1 MSRSNYDKPFYVDVG
16 TSIAAVRCAS
26 NHDVVYWLD
35 HVIRHSAIKDVEEL
49 CDRLNKEAELFFPS
63 RAIEKSQEKKY
74 EYAVQCHAM
83 CGDGRMRWFT
93 ISEWRKDKDD
103 AINDWLRFVAR
114 NPDVTYKARYVRRE
128 VGDIEVLGGVKGVEV
143 ANDQA

>member
-26 NHDVVYWLD
+26 NHDVVCRRD
-35 HVIRHSAIKDVEEL
+35 HVWGGPSAIQYIEEL
-49 CDRLNKEAELFFPS
+49 CDRLNKEAELFYPP
-63 RAIEKSQEKKY
+63 RATERNLEKKC

-83 CGDGRMRWFT
+83 CGDGNFYWFT

-103 AINDWLRFVAR
+103 AINDWTRFVAR
-114 NPDVTYKARYVRRE
+114 NPDFTYEARCVRRE
-128 VGDIEVLGGVKGVEV
+128 VGDIEVLGSVEESE
-143 ANDQA
+143 AAK

>member
-26 NHDVVYWLD
+26 NHDVVYRLD

-49 CDRLNKEAELFFPS
+49 CDRLNKEAELFYPP
-63 RAIEKSQEKKY
+63 RATERNLEKKC

-83 CGDGRMRWFT
+83 CGDGNFYWFT

-103 AINDWLRFVAR
+103 AINDWTRFVAR
-114 NPDVTYKARYVRRE
+114 NPDFTYEARCVRRE

>member
-1 MSRSNYDKPFYVDVG
+1 MARSNYDKPFYVDVG

-26 NHDVVYWLD
+26 NHDVVYRLD

-63 RAIEKSQEKKY
+63 RATERNLEKKW

-83 CGDGRMRWFT
+83 CGDGNFHWFT

-103 AINDWLRFVAR
+103 AINDWTRFVAR
-114 NPDVTYKARYVRRE
+114 NPDFTYEARCVRRE
-128 VGDIEVLGGVKGVEV
+128 VGDIEVLGSVEESE
-143 ANDQA
+143 AAK

>member
-1 MSRSNYDKPFYVDVG
+1 MARSNYDKPFYVDVG

-26 NHDVVYWLD
+26 NHDVVYRLD

-63 RAIEKSQEKKY
+63 RATERNLEKKW

-83 CGDGRMRWFT
+83 CGDGNFYWFT

-103 AINDWLRFVAR
+103 AINDWTRFVAR
-114 NPDVTYKARYVRRE
+114 NPDFTYEARCVRRE
-128 VGDIEVLGGVKGVEV
+128 VGDIEVLGSVEESE
-143 ANDQA
+143 AAK